1 MRSANLMQFIL
12 QVQAPSSVQAASQSA
27 GEVSFSQ
34 AAERVKVCK
43 KDTWPFSCD
52 VYHSEVLCVAH

>member
-12 QVQAPSSVQAASQSA
+12 QVQASSSVQAASQSA

-34 AAERVKVCK
+34 ATERAKMCK
-43 KDTWPFSCD
+43 KDTWPFSGD
-52 VYHSEVLCVAH
+52 VYHPEVLCDAH

>member
-27 GEVSFSQ
+27 GEVSLSQ
-34 AAERVKVCK
+34 ATEGAKVRK
-43 KDTWPFSCD
+43 EDTWSFGGD
-52 VYHSEVLCVAH
+52 VYHPEVLCGEH

>member
-27 GEVSFSQ
+27 CEVSFSQ
-34 AAERVKVCK
+34 AEERAKVCK
-43 KDTWPFSCD
+43 EDTRPFGGD
-52 VYHSEVLCVAH
+52 VYHPEVLCEAH

>member
-27 GEVSFSQ
+27 GKVSFSQ
-34 AAERVKVCK
+34 ATERVKVCK
-43 KDTWPFSCD
+43 KDTWPFGGD
-52 VYHSEVLCVAH
+52 VYDPEVLCDVH